1 MDEAYR
7 QAAGLIRN
15 ARRIVAFTGSG
26 ISAESGIPTYRG
38 VGGIWSEYDPD
49 KYANIDYFMH
59 DPTYYWSFF
68 RDVRYDKLVKS
79 EPNRAHIALAEL
91 EKDRALTDVI
101 TQNIDGLHQA
111 AGSGRVIELH
121 GNTRIIICL
130 DCGAEYDY
138 EDVRRQV
145 EKEMPPKCAKCSG
158 LLKPKVV
165 FFGEGLPADALHAAA
180 GASGSCDLFIVVGS
194 SLVVYPAAGFP
205 VMAKQ
210 NGAKLIVIN
219 LGETGMEGI
228 EDVRIDEKAT
238 VAFENIMSQLQSA

>member
-7 QAAGLIRN
+7 HAAELIRN
-15 ARRIVAFTGSG
+15 AKRIVAFTGSG

-38 VGGIWSEYDPD
+38 AGGIWSEYDPD

-79 EPNRAHIALAEL
+79 EPNRAHTALAEL

-130 DCGAEYDY
+130 DCGAEYHY

-145 EKEMPPKCAKCSG
+145 EKEMPPKCTKCSG

-165 FFGEGLPADALHAAA
+165 FFGEGLPADALQGAAE
-180 GASGSCDLFIVVGS
+180 ASGSCDLFIVVGS

-238 VAFENIMSQLQSA
+238 VAFDSIMSQLKSA